1 MGRVLQYNNTVNSNK
16 FRIDKMLNF
25 YFNFKICFLI
35 KNVIPFFENIHSCFI
50 IITINIIRR
59 KRIKKIRE
67 TFNGDHKFAVKNIYK
82 KYIFYYIY

>member
-1 MGRVLQYNNTVNSNK
+1 
-16 FRIDKMLNF
+16 MLNF

-67 TFNGDHKFAVKNIYK
+67 TFNGDHKFAVKNIYEK
-82 KYIFYYIY
+82 IYFITFITFVIYKIFYAMFF